1 MPHTLSWGPLPGS
14 GSHLP
19 LALLDLPPLVVTLG
33 TAVLVTL
40 VLFALNSILKSQS
53 GDSFAAFGKHL
64 TMIVLTLV
72 GVVIVVL
79 TLEDTETRKEL
90 LSLLGLLFS
99 AVLAF
104 SSTTF
109 VANMMAGMQMKTVKP
124 FGIGDFVEVG
134 DHFGRITELGLFHI
148 ELQTEES
155 NLCTLP
161 NLFVVQNPATTIRS
175 SGTILSAT
183 VSLGYDVSHVR
194 IEELLRKSA
203 TECGLKDPFVHVED
217 LGDFSVTY
225 RIAGRLD
232 KVKHLL
238 SARSKLR
245 RAMLDALH
253 QGDVEIVSP
262 TFMNQ
267 RQITGDAPFIPEQ
280 TSKASVQR
288 PAAAAESIV
297 FDKADS
303 AESIEELKSEKVE
316 LEALVEEEKKAVK
329 DAVDKESKDHA
340 KSVLASTK
348 ARLDNLSELLE
359 RRLKE
364 QREEDA

>member
-1 MPHTLSWGPLPGS
+1 MPHTSSWGPLPGS
-14 GSHLP
+14 GSLLP
-19 LALLDLPPLVVTLG
+19 LALLDLHPLAVTLG

-53 GDSFAAFGKHL
+53 GDAFAAFGKHL

-79 TLEDTETRKEL
+79 TLDDGETRKEL

-109 VANMMAGMQMKTVKP
+109 VANMMAGMQMKAVKP

-183 VSLGYDVSHVR
+183 VSLGYDVSHNR

-225 RIAGRLD
+225 RLAGRLD
-232 KVKHLL
+232 QVKHLL

-280 TSKASVQR
+280 ISRVSVHR
-288 PAAAAESIV
+288 PAAAESIV

-303 AESIEELKSEKVE
+303 AESIEELKSEKAA

-329 DAVDKESKDHA
+329 EAVDKESKDHA